1 MKKILSLFLTF
12 FILITPLTVNASE
25 KNFTISKLLINASI
39 DSSGDLLVQ
48 EELTYNFSGNFN
60 GVYINLYKRG
70 TSSINVSKVSVKD
83 KNGMIPL
90 NLYNNEQNNTY
101 ELNDSNENTNIKIF
115 SKSSNEE
122 KTFIVNYTVKAAAVK
137 YDGFGELYWSF
148 YNVTNNKNVKD
159 VELNVSLKDTQFIK
173 DKFKY
178 WLYVDGDFNT
188 NYGPDRIQIKGTNL
202 SSLLGVKINFQPE
215 FLNLPT
221 STYTEPEDLRD
232 YQNNINETSHDPN
245 GNFGH
250 FLFVVVGFVLF
261 AAIFGFVMKKI
272 NNKKFRKELEQYRST
287 YKFFDEKILI
297 SPPSDMS
304 PALVNLL
311 YECNKTATT
320 TSTKIKEI
328 AIVSTLFYL
337 SKKGFYSVE
346 EVQIGKH
353 KDLFFIRTTNK
364 TPQLIHLTTL
374 INWFSNYEENGK
386 FSLRSVKDSISN
398 YRNAETFRNKYV
410 GFINDVRLDAHRLR
424 FFVEIRNRQVL
435 SNTGY
440 DELLKWIAYKKYIL
454 HTSKNI
460 SSNFD
465 DSYLGDAMIYG
476 TALGIDN
483 SILEKLSK
491 DISNVYKKS
500 NRYTSN
506 PNSNGYYDYYNN
518 DAFSSYYLTNLILF
532 DSINDNVDKFYNT
545 HNNSS
550 SSFTGGDGGDGGGF
564 GGFSD
569 GGGFSGGGGSD
580 SGAF

>member
-1 MKKILSLFLTF
+1 MKKILSLFLSF

-25 KNFTISKLLINASI
+25 KTFTISKLLINANI

-48 EELTYNFSGNFN
+48 EELTYNFSGDFN

-83 KNGMIPL
+83 KNRMIPL
-90 NLYNNEQNNTY
+90 NLSKNEQNNTY

-122 KTFIVNYTVKAAAVK
+122 KTFIVSYTVKAAAAK

-148 YNVTNNKNVKD
+148 YNVTNNKNVQD
-159 VELNVSLKDTQFIK
+159 VELNISLKDTQFIK

-188 NYGPDRIQIKGTNL
+188 NYDPDRIQIKGTNL

-221 STYTEPEDLRD
+221 STYKEPEDLRK
-232 YQNNINETSHDPN
+232 YQNKVNQNAHDPN
-245 GNFGH
+245 GDFTPI
-250 FLFVVVGFVLF
+250 LFSLIGAVAFV
-261 AAIFGFVMKKI
+261 AILAYIAKK
-272 NNKKFRKELEQYRST
+272 NNTNKFRKELEQYRST
-287 YKFFDEKILI
+287 HNFFNEEMLN

-311 YECNKTATT
+311 YECNRT
-320 TSTKIKEI
+320 TSSKVKEI

-346 EVQIGKH
+346 EVQMDKH

-364 TPQLIHLTTL
+364 APQLIHLATL
-374 INWFSNYEENGK
+374 IDWFANYEENGR
-386 FSLRSVKDSISN
+386 FSLQSVKDSISD
-398 YRNAETFRNKYV
+398 YDNAKTFRNNYL
-410 GFINDVRLDAHRLR
+410 GFINDVRLDAHKLG
-424 FFVEIRNRQVL
+424 FFVQIRNKEVL

-440 DELLKWIAYKKYIL
+440 DELLKWIAYKRYIL
-454 HTSKNI
+454 YASKNI
-460 SSNFD
+460 YSNFD
-465 DSYLGDAMIYG
+465 DSYFGDAMIYG

-491 DISNVYKKS
+491 DISKAHKKS
-500 NRYTSN
+500 NRYTSS
-506 PNSNGYYDYYNN
+506 PNSNKYYDYYNN
-518 DAFSSYYLTNLILF
+518 DAFSTYYFTNLILF
-532 DSINDNVDKFYNT
+532 DSINDNVDKFYNI

-550 SSFTGGDGGDGGGF
+550 SSFTGGDGGGF